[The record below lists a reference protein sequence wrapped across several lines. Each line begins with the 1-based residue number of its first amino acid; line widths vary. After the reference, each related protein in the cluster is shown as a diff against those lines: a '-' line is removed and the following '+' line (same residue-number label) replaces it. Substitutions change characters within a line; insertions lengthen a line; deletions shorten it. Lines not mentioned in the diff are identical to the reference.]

1 MLQWLNV
8 GVVIFT
14 CLLIA
19 FSLKAAFEFRSY
31 CEDIA
36 RTEGRAAEFGVLGS
50 DENSLNAYEGK
61 QFKRL
66 IRGDFADIGNEELL
80 ARSLRLAAR
89 MKRLRA
95 LTFLF
100 LIAIGAICLSL

>member
-1 MLQWLNV
+1 MQWLNV
-8 GVVIFT
+8 CVVIFA

-31 CEDIA
+31 CENIA
-36 RTEGRAAEFGVLGS
+36 KTEGREAEFNVLS
-50 DENSLNAYEGK
+50 SNEDSLNAYERE

-66 IRGDFADIGNEELL
+66 MRGDFAHIDNEELL
-80 ARSLRLAAR
+80 ARSLRLSSR

-95 LTFLF
+95 VTFLF
-100 LIAIGAICLSL
+100 LIAVGTIYLSL

>member
-1 MLQWLNV
+1 MLLWLNIF
-8 GVVIFT
+8 VVVFT

-36 RTEGRAAEFGVLGS
+36 KTEGREAEFGVLSS
-50 DENSLNAYEGK
+50 DENSLNAYERE

-66 IRGDFADIGNEELL
+66 MRGDFAHIGNEEVL
-80 ARSLRLAAR
+80 ARSLHLAAR
-89 MKRLRA
+89 LKRLRA
-95 LTFLF
+95 VTFLF
-100 LIAIGAICLSL
+100 VIAVGAMYLSL

>member
-1 MLQWLNV
+1 MQWLNIC
-8 GVVIFT
+8 VVIFA

-36 RTEGRAAEFGVLGS
+36 KTEGRKAEFNILS
-50 DENSLNAYEGK
+50 SNEDSLNAYERE
-61 QFKRL
+61 QFERL
-66 IRGDFADIGNEELL
+66 MRVDFAHIGNEELL
-80 ARSLRLAAR
+80 ARSLRLSAR

-95 LTFLF
+95 VTFLF
-100 LIAIGAICLSL
+100 VVAVGAIYLSL